1 MEQGMVRTR
10 SGTVAD
16 WRRIKKLSASMT
28 LRLQRIE
35 DDAESGDER
44 CMKVSARPASY
55 AVLFATA
62 ALIVLIFA
70 YIPIIRAH
78 QGWEDEIY
86 WVSTCLSMLRHRG
99 EVPSVLVDYARPA
112 DPLRFYGPTLF
123 WLGTAAL
130 KVFGFSMRTWRSF
143 TFAGSVAYLASI
155 GVLFYR
161 LRRSWTIAMGAV
173 LFCSLSI
180 GMSFGISLP
189 GRPDSWTLTLLV
201 LALALI
207 ANPAPE
213 EEALAVRARRW
224 IAFGA
229 LLGVAASTTPRV
241 WPLLALMV
249 LLLPLL
255 VAHRRIQIMAL
266 ATVSSLVAWSVI
278 LLPLRMTPWSFV
290 ASVRH
295 ASIGDTVDV
304 SPLMGGSWGFGHS
317 ATQILYYG
325 ALLLVLGLVDISRW
339 RQVPRFQHW
348 LIAVAVLNLAVA
360 LLFTARALNMS
371 TYWGF
376 LFEIAAFYA
385 WTEAAP
391 ALRLRIAWGI
401 AAVLCVFMVAL
412 RVARELP
419 PLAHWQARNPMVVE
433 QELRAN
439 IPPGSVVYGRPG
451 QYFYPALAIG
461 ADYRHPV
468 DWSSPGR
475 ASTPGQPGLPAPMR
489 DACHAPAFLVWAAA
503 EESEPLPPMPHAT
516 PERIAS
522 YANQPGQRSA
532 IERMVEKIP
541 GGRGEADQK
550 EFAIYHLLL
559 NPQYCRDVG
568 SAPAP

>member
-1 MEQGMVRTR
+1 MANR
-10 SGTVAD
+10 S
-16 WRRIKKLSASMT
+16 RQNK
-28 LRLQRIE
+28 
-35 DDAESGDER
+35 DDADSGDVLL
-44 CMKVSARPASY
+44 MKVFVRRDLY
-55 AVLFATA
+55 AALFAIG
-62 ALIVLIFA
+62 ALIVLILA
-70 YIPIIRAH
+70 YVPIIRTH

-86 WVSTCLSMLRHRG
+86 WVSTCLSMLRRRA
-99 EVPSVLVDYARPA
+99 EVPSVLVDYARPV

-143 TFAGSVAYLASI
+143 TFAGNVAYLASI
-155 GVLFYR
+155 GLLFYR

-189 GRPDSWTLTLLV
+189 GRPDSWTLTLVV
-201 LALALI
+201 LALAVT
-207 ANPAPE
+207 ARDTREVEPASS
-213 EEALAVRARRW
+213 LAKRW

-255 VAHRRIQIMAL
+255 VARRRIQIMAL
-266 ATVSSLVAWSVI
+266 VAVSSLVVWSVI

-325 ALLLVLGLVDISRW
+325 ALLVVLGLVDISRW
-339 RQVPRFQHW
+339 RQVTRFQHW
-348 LIAVAVLNLAVA
+348 LIAVALLNLAFA
-360 LLFTARALNMS
+360 LLLTARALNMS
-371 TYWGF
+371 AYWGF
-376 LFEIAAFYA
+376 LFEIAALYA

-391 ALRLRIAWGI
+391 AVRLRITWGI
-401 AAVLCVFMVAL
+401 AAVLCVFMVLL

-419 PLAHWQARNPMVVE
+419 PLIHWQARNPMVVE
-433 QELRAN
+433 QELRAK
-439 IPPGSVVYGRPG
+439 IPRGSVVYGRPG

-461 ADYRHPV
+461 ADYRYPV

-489 DACHAPAFLVWAAA
+489 DACHAPAFLVWSAGQA
-503 EESEPLPPMPHAT
+503 SEPLPPTPHAT

-522 YANQPGQRSA
+522 YVNPPEQRTA
-532 IERMVEKIP
+532 VERIVETIP

-550 EFAIYHLLL
+550 EFAVYHLLL
-559 NPQYCRDVG
+559 HAQYCRDIG
-568 SAPAP
+568 SAPAQ